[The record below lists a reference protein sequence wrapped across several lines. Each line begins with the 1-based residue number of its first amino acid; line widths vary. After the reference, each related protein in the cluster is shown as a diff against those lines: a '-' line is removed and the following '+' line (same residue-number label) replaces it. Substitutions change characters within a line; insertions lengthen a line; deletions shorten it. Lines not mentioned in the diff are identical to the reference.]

1 MCPWLLRVS
10 MAAFLIDPFLRTM
23 RFMST
28 WTVRMRSLRE
38 ASGLS
43 RAELSQRANVA
54 VATVKACEL
63 GYRRPS
69 RPMLIALL
77 RALDADAA
85 TRSELL
91 QAAGYSRE
99 GAAEGDPAVEP
110 DAADFAIDA
119 AH

>member
-1 MCPWLLRVS
+1 M
-10 MAAFLIDPFLRTM
+10 T
-23 RFMST
+23 T
-28 WTVRMRSLRE
+28 WTARMRALRE

-43 RAELSQRANVA
+43 RTELSRRAAVA

-77 RALDADAA
+77 RALDADPE

-99 GAAEGDPAVEP
+99 GAAEGDLDVEFTV
-110 DAADFAIDA
+110 DASSLA
-119 AH
+119 APLSSSP